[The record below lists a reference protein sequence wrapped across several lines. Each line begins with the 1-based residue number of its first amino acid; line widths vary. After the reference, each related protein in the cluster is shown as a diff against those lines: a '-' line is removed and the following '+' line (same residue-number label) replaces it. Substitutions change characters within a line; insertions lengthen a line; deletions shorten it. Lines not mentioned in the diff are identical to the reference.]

1 MDCVASSTVRGY
13 MGPAPRPHIAPCTQI
28 VQLPLGDPRR
38 AHLEH
43 FIAEVY
49 LQRYGA
55 RIVHFARDLI
65 GFEDE
70 AGQWLAAVGYT
81 PAVDAPLF
89 VQQYLDVPVE
99 EAIAAHVG
107 VPVTRAQVVE
117 AGNLA
122 AVSPGAA
129 RDTIAYLAAVLNR
142 MQLGWVVLT
151 CTRTL
156 LNSFFRLGLAPI
168 ALAHANPRRLPDG
181 GKSWGSYYR
190 ADPIVVAADIAAG
203 VRSLQ
208 TRQRPYVRT

>member
-1 MDCVASSTVRGY
+1 MDCVASSPARGY
-13 MGPAPRPHIAPCTQI
+13 MGPAPRPHPAPCRHI
-28 VQLPLGDPRR
+28 VQLPPGDPRR
-38 AHLEH
+38 ARLEH

-49 LQRYGA
+49 LRRYGA
-55 RIVHFARDLI
+55 RIVHFARELI
-65 GFEDE
+65 GFQDE

-81 PAVDAPLF
+81 PAADVPLF

-99 EAIAAHVG
+99 DAIAARIG
-107 VPVTRAQVVE
+107 VPVTRVQVVE

-129 RDTIAYLAAVLNR
+129 RDMIAHLAPLLHR

-168 ALAHANPRRLPDG
+168 ALAHANPRRLPDC
-181 GKSWGSYYR
+181 GKSWGSYYQT
-190 ADPIVVAADIAAG
+190 DPIVVAADIAAG
-203 VRSLQ
+203 V
-208 TRQRPYVRT
+208 